1 MNVYRQPPPVRLRP
15 LSMTVFE
22 QPAAPPEFPPE
33 LFERTEP
40 LQRRESAPPRLR
52 AVTVTEGS
60 APPPPEWPTEL
71 YRKASP
77 SARAPRDAV
86 RAAPPGSAVFDDT
99 TLIVIPDPPVPQA
112 LRYREPNRAGQPRV
126 TLASLL
132 YVAPVEPFP
141 PELHRL
147 AAPRTQAPGLA
158 ARLRSVTL
166 LQEPEAPAAFPAELL
181 HGTFPLQ
188 RRETLAPRSPPVVMT
203 EGSVAPPDL
212 YSVELFP
219 RRLPAH
225 ARALHDVRLIARFVL
240 EPAVETYIPPAA
252 LARPHLFE
260 PLQVRLPRIAY
271 TVEAPVI
278 PGDPPPLRRFDQAPH
293 RIPGWRPHRA
303 WPTSTVYEVVLTPE
317 LSVRVTFDMR
327 SEVAISVFEPRIDLD
342 DGRFHANAGI
352 ERSTFEP
359 NP

>member
-22 QPAAPPEFPPE
+22 QPAAPPEFPAE
-33 LFERTEP
+33 CFERTEP
-40 LQRRESAPPRLR
+40 LQRRESPPPRLR
-52 AVTVTEGS
+52 AVAFTEGS
-60 APPPPEWPTEL
+60 AAPPPEWPTEL

-77 SARAPRDAV
+77 VARAPREPV
-86 RAAPPGSAVFDDT
+86 RAAPAGSAVFDDT

-132 YVAPVEPFP
+132 YVAPVQPFP
-141 PELHRL
+141 PELFHGVSAR
-147 AAPRTQAPGLA
+147 APAPGPA
-158 ARLRSVTL
+158 LRVRAPTVLEEPAVPPAFPGEL
-166 LQEPEAPAAFPAELL
+166 LRTVAPA
-181 HGTFPLQ
+181 Q
-188 RRETLAPRSPPVVMT
+188 RREGPAPRGAAVFIT
-203 EGSVAPPDL
+203 EGAPVAPETYPP
-212 YSVELFP
+212 ELFGRRQGARVQPGQPP
-219 RRLPAH
+219 RLT
-225 ARALHDVRLIARFVL
+225 ARFVI
-240 EPAVETYIPPAA
+240 EPAVEAYVPLAA
-252 LARPHLFE
+252 LARPQRDL
-260 PLQVRLPRIAY
+260 PTQVRLARVQI
-271 TVEAPVI
+271 TDSAPVL
-278 PGDPPPLRRFDQAPH
+278 PPDPPPLRRFDQAPH
-293 RIPGWRPHRA
+293 RIPGWRPHRT

-327 SEVAISVFEPRIDLD
+327 SEVATSVFEPRIDLD